1 MSAAK
6 ISSVL
11 HRGVVT
17 TARKIVDVCFVLE
30 VDEVDTVYPITL
42 LLSGSNIEQSFTVW
56 EVRCSFSIAVE
67 LRPRWLSDT
76 VIYDTTVIWAVY
88 GLSKPDSRE
97 RYLAG
102 LVLLKVTIV
111 LLSESI
117 IKDTRLVR
125 HAQGRVIHNHS
136 CGIELKLRGHDC
148 ASFICVYEYVTML
161 ECMFIVANY
170 C

>member
-1 MSAAK
+1 M
-6 ISSVL
+6 
-11 HRGVVT
+11 
-17 TARKIVDVCFVLE
+17 
-30 VDEVDTVYPITL
+30 
-42 LLSGSNIEQSFTVW
+42 
-56 EVRCSFSIAVE
+56 
-67 LRPRWLSDT
+67 
-76 VIYDTTVIWAVY
+76 IWAVY

-111 LLSESI
+111 LLSDSI
-117 IKDTRLVR
+117 IKDTRLVS

-136 CGIELKLRGHDC
+136 CGIELKLRWHDC
-148 ASFICVYEYVTML
+148 ASIICVYEYVTML